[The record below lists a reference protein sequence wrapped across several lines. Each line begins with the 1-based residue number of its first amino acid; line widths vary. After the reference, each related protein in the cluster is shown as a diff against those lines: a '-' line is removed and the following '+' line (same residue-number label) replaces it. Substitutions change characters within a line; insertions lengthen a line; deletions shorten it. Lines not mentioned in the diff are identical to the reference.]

1 MITVK
6 REPSIVTQKISLDV
20 GGPGNQQ
27 STGKEIYGTYPILYL
42 KGLPIE
48 SSQLR
53 YFKLNSNNF
62 LPEIEATFIDPLAT
76 YKSENFPLDNEI
88 MSVYINSRTEKLVDI
103 KMDFKVSEF
112 DYNRQTD
119 EIYVKGFIN
128 IDDLWIEE
136 ILSYPDKTSYQ
147 VLEERSAN
155 LSLGYATNIENTNDK
170 MTWIC
175 PGTNTID
182 FFQNVTKHGYLSDN
196 SFMWSYIDFHYNLNY
211 IDVEKEMEEDASQNK
226 GILSHGVPMKEYDD
240 LNREFDLVL
249 FYGDIVHNN
258 GTNIQLSDYE
268 VYSQSTKTS
277 LEEGYLK
284 KVQYYDRYA
293 NWDKRSG
300 GFIIQD
306 LETAQAPD
314 IASQN
319 IVLKSQPND
328 TTNFFSKNQR
338 FNWVGKID
346 TDNTY
351 LNFNFANVQ
360 NKFNIAELSK
370 IYIIATLS
378 VPNFNLRKFLKIKL
392 SINDVAKADNQAFLN
407 KRLSGAWIITGIT
420 YEQDEISG
428 FVQKV
433 VLCKRELTNTN
444 FNI

>member
-1 MITVK
+1 
-6 REPSIVTQKISLDV
+6 
-20 GGPGNQQ
+20 
-27 STGKEIYGTYPILYL
+27 
-42 KGLPIE
+42 
-48 SSQLR
+48 
-53 YFKLNSNNF
+53 
-62 LPEIEATFIDPLAT
+62 
-76 YKSENFPLDNEI
+76 